1 MEKTRVKRAWKV
13 PRALTLCAA
22 VAAVSAAGCARSS
35 QASDQAPRIDAGQLF
50 EQACAKCHGAD
61 GGGGLPTVAN
71 GPKPVNFRDSAWQAS
86 RSDDEIASAIRD
98 GRGAMP
104 PFADVLKP
112 DQIGELM
119 RHVRAMK

>member
-1 MEKTRVKRAWKV
+1 
-13 PRALTLCAA
+13 LTLCAA
-22 VAAVSAAGCARSS
+22 AVCGAGCARSS
-35 QASDQAPRIDAGQLF
+35 QASDQAPRIEAGPLF

-61 GGGGLPTVAN
+61 GSGGLPTVAN
-71 GPKPVNFRDSAWQAS
+71 GPKPVNFRDAAWQAS
-86 RSDDEIASAIRD
+86 RSDDEIAAAIRD

-112 DQIGELM
+112 EQIGELM